1 MSDSDLDDVVGNF
14 VKSFPSA
21 GQKTLAEGFRI
32 QRRRIRE
39 SLLRVDPYGV
49 ELAGPNSLWHIVG
62 AINLL
67 DGDNSTWWV

>member
-1 MSDSDLDDVVGNF
+1 M
-14 VKSFPSA
+14 KSFPSA
-21 GQKTLAEGFRI
+21 GQKTLEEGFRI
-32 QRRRIRE
+32 QRRRIQE

-67 DGDNSTWWV
+67 NGDNSTWWV